1 MTKKLT
7 VIFFF
12 TGNIVFAQNKTEPTQ
27 FDKFVNKPKIKWAA
41 YASDTINFA
50 NAGLN
55 NLLLNRLGKNEIKAS
70 LPIES
75 RTSASN
81 QIKYIT
87 QDQIDNTF
95 YGDNADLVMDSSGN
109 VVSQKRAIPKKDS
122 SNFKLTEVTQILYIE
137 KGILKSYIP
146 FVTPTLPVFMST
158 GKYIGERFY
167 FTTCFNNRY
176 NYKSRKK
183 NKVIFL
189 SQTKKMI
196 KLKPAEATDNLKEM
210 YGQNLLETLWPH
222 VLKNEIAAFS
232 IDNKR
237 KLQPEELNIT
247 LTSEMPVLAPIYD
260 STSVSTVFEYKV
272 VADAINPERFTDV
285 ELVQDWYYDQ
295 KKNKVFS
302 FIKEMVLYLSK
313 FDKKEDKI
321 PMPVLKLVFN

>member
-1 MTKKLT
+1 MAKKLI

-12 TGNIVFAQNKTEPTQ
+12 TGNIIFAQNKPEPTQ
-27 FDKFVNKPKIKWAA
+27 FDKFVNKPKIVWAA

-55 NLLLNRLGKNEIKAS
+55 IMLLNRLGKKEIKAS

-75 RTSASN
+75 RTSGSN
-81 QIKYIT
+81 QIRYIT
-87 QDQIDNTF
+87 LDQIDNTF
-95 YGDNADLVMDSSGN
+95 YGDNEDLVMDSSGN
-109 VVSQKRAIPKKDS
+109 VVIQKRAIPKKDS
-122 SNFKLTEVTQILYIE
+122 SNFKLTEVTQILYTE
-137 KGILKSYIP
+137 KGILKSYVP

-158 GKYIGERFY
+158 GTYVGERFY
-167 FTTCFNNRY
+167 FTTCFNKRY

-196 KLKPAEATDNLKEM
+196 KLKPAEPSDNLKEM
-210 YGQNLLETLWPH
+210 YGQNLLETLWPN

-232 IDNKR
+232 IDNNR
-237 KLQPEELNIT
+237 KLKPEELDIS
-247 LTSEMPVLAPIYD
+247 LTYEMPVLAPIYD
-260 STSVSTVFEYKV
+260 STSVSTVVAYKV
-272 VADAINPERFTDV
+272 VADAINPKRFTDV
-285 ELVQDWYYDQ
+285 ELVQDWYYDH

-302 FIKEMVLYLSK
+302 NIKEMVLYLSK

-321 PMPVLKLVFN
+321 PVPVLKLVFK